1 MIDFVGI
8 NNAALARGRTFLEA
22 LIPGGKFRG
31 LEYQVRNPT
40 RDDKQPGSF
49 SINYRTGVWKDFAT
63 ADGGGDVISLWAY
76 VRGIRQCDAARE
88 LADKLGISAN
98 KPNGGTSAATLK
110 VAASFNKSIA
120 PELYSWGDDGP
131 PQYDNE
137 ARRYT
142 YKVDGKPVAIKI
154 KFKNGAFA
162 QWYRVFNNGAP
173 SGWQAKKPED
183 FKPVPYITE
192 ALPPFDPELS
202 RDQILWPEGEKDV
215 DSIGMLNL
223 PAFTFGGAGDGLP
236 GGISPYLTDRH
247 IVVLADNDEAG
258 RKHARCKAEIANAA
272 GAASVR
278 IVHFLELREK
288 GDVSDFIANGGTVD
302 GLTARIDAAPL
313 FEIKAG
319 TEPVADAADETGFIV
334 QRASEI
340 EAKPITW
347 LWPNRIAIG
356 KQTLI
361 AGDPGLG
368 KSQLTAFLAAVVT
381 TGGDWPCGEGR
392 AEKGRAIMSSAEDDA
407 EDTIVPRLIAA
418 GADCDQI
425 DIVKAVTS
433 DDGRGNKTR
442 RMFHLQEDLAKLEG
456 QLAKSDDVRLV
467 IIDPI
472 TAYLGGLDTHRNSDV
487 RGVLGLVAEMAAR
500 RRVAVVA
507 ISHWN
512 KSTAGNVL
520 NRVTG
525 SGAFVAAVRGSY
537 MVAKDPDD
545 DSDTRRLFIP
555 MKNNLG
561 PPRSG
566 LAFRV
571 EQRLLPNT
579 TIPAS
584 SIVWE
589 SERVTKTA
597 DEIMA
602 ANDGSGEH
610 RSSRDEAAE
619 WLIELIGDG
628 ELDSKEVRSQS
639 QAAGLTWATVRRAKT
654 WLGIK
659 PQRRS
664 DGGAG
669 EGKWVWRLPP
679 ERLQGAQKSQDAQV
693 SDMSTL
699 GGFEHLGGRKGA
711 Q

>member
-1 MIDFVGI
+1 LF
-8 NNAALARGRTFLEA
+8 
-22 LIPGGKFRG
+22 
-31 LEYQVRNPT
+31 
-40 RDDKQPGSF
+40 
-49 SINYRTGVWKDFAT
+49 
-63 ADGGGDVISLWAY
+63 
-76 VRGIRQCDAARE
+76 
-88 LADKLGISAN
+88 
-98 KPNGGTSAATLK
+98 
-110 VAASFNKSIA
+110 
-120 PELYSWGDDGP
+120 SWGDNGP
-131 PQYDNE
+131 PQYENE
-137 ARRYT
+137 ARRNI

-154 KFKNGAFA
+154 KFKNGAFV

-173 SGWQAKKPED
+173 NGWQAKKPED

-192 ALPPFDPELS
+192 ALPPFDPELD

-215 DSIGMLNL
+215 DSVGKLNL

-236 GGISPYLTDRH
+236 GGISPYLTGRH
-247 IVVLADNDEAG
+247 IVVLADNDDAG
-258 RKHARCKAEIANAA
+258 REHAQRKAEIAYAA

-288 GDVSDFIANGGTVD
+288 GDISDFIANGGTVD
-302 GLTARIDAAPL
+302 DLTARIDAAPP

-319 TEPVADAADETGFIV
+319 TEPVADAGDETGFIV

-340 EAKPITW
+340 EAKPISW

-381 TGGDWPCGEGR
+381 TGGDWPCGEDR
-392 AEKGRAIMSSAEDDA
+392 AEKGRVIIFSAEDDA

-418 GADCDQI
+418 GADCHQI
-425 DIVKAVTS
+425 DIVQAVTS

-442 RMFHLQEDLAKLEG
+442 RMFHLQEDLAMLEKLLTNAG
-456 QLAKSDDVRLV
+456 DVRLV

-555 MKNNLG
+555 MKNNIG
-561 PPRSG
+561 PPRNG
-566 LAFRV
+566 PAFRV
-571 EQRLLPNT
+571 EQRLLPDT

-584 SIVWE
+584 AIVWE
-589 SERVTKTA
+589 NEKITKTA

-602 ANDGSGEH
+602 ANDSDGEH
-610 RSSRDEAAE
+610 RTSRDEAAD
-619 WLIELIGDG
+619 LLSELLTNGPMDTN
-628 ELDSKEVRSQS
+628 DVRTQA
-639 QAAGLTWATVRRAKT
+639 QAAGLSWASVRRAKN
-654 WLGIK
+654 WLKI
-659 PQRRS
+659 RAERIS
-664 DGGAG
+664 EGGNG

-679 ERLQGAQKSQDAQV
+679 ERMQGAQKTQGAHV
-693 SDMSTL
+693 PNVSTL
-699 GGFEHLGGRKGA
+699 GGFEHFGGREDA